1 MYLKK
6 EKQQENMNNINIDNP
21 ICTICKDI
29 INTELDKWVLLQDFN
44 GKNLDG
50 NCTYH
55 LDCWNTRYQ
64 LDNSERKKQ
73 MVSGILQKLGVVK
86 NEVVI

>member
-1 MYLKK
+1 
-6 EKQQENMNNINIDNP
+6 MNNIDIDNP
-21 ICTICKDI
+21 ICTICKNI
-29 INTELDKWVLLQDFN
+29 INVELDKWVLLQDFN

-55 LDCWNTRYQ
+55 TKCWKTRFQ

-73 MVSGILQKLGVVK
+73 MISNMLNKLGIIK
-86 NEVVI
+86 NENTI